1 MNQHPKK
8 FSDSFGYAFRG
19 LIDAFR
25 TEKHMKFHLVAA
37 IGAIIS
43 LFIFKQSKVEM
54 LFVCLAIALVWITE
68 MINTA
73 IEKTVD
79 LAMPNQHPLAKL
91 AKDLAA
97 GAVLVASVF
106 AVVVGIIVFVG

>member
-1 MNQHPKK
+1 MKQHPKK
-8 FSDSFGYAFRG
+8 FSTSFGYACRG
-19 LIDAFR
+19 LLDAFR
-25 TEKHMKFHLVAA
+25 TEKHMKFHLIAALVA
-37 IGAIIS
+37 IGA
-43 LFIFKQSKVEM
+43 LFVYQQSKVEI

-68 MINTA
+68 IINTA

-79 LAMPNQHPLAKL
+79 LAMPDQHPIAKL

>member
-8 FSDSFGYAFRG
+8 FSASFGYAFRG
-19 LIDAFR
+19 IIDAFR
-25 TEKHMKFHLVAA
+25 TEKHMKVHLVAA
-37 IGAIIS
+37 LVAIIS
-43 LFIFKQSKVEM
+43 LFIFKQSKVEV

-68 MINTA
+68 IINTA

-79 LAMPNQHPLAKL
+79 LAMPDQHPLAKL

-97 GAVLVASVF
+97 GAVLVASAF
-106 AVVVGIIVFVG
+106 ALVVGIIVFVG